1 MRKSKYAGGVA
12 VRVASSGELGSLAR
26 IGQLLNPADAIRARL
41 PLGPSGSE
49 AEISRHIS
57 IR

>member
-1 MRKSKYAGGVA
+1 MRNSKYAGGVA

-41 PLGPSGSE
+41 LLGQDGPHAGP
-49 AEISRHIS
+49 AETP
-57 IR
+57 